1 MRVDRTSLSEL
12 HLAARRHRAET
23 IVALLATAF
32 AWLVSRKP
40 RVAHAARPHFA
51 R

>member
-1 MRVDRTSLSEL
+1 MRVDIIQLER
-12 HLAARRHRAET
+12 AARRHRARAIAEL
-23 IVALLATAF
+23 IATAF

-40 RVAHAARPHFA
+40 EVAHAARPHFA